1 MADTTLKAIIDRI
14 QAVCEASPL
23 SLSKAKDAFSHD
35 RQPNALLSNTYYL
48 EDGGLVSSV
57 DQGNNAE
64 ARIDAI
70 DIHVAKKLAFDGTT
84 ALETMETTLLTLE
97 RYVLADGLS
106 NSYHA
111 HVANHKVSRPTGKD
125 FLIGS
130 LTINVDYDVSKAV
143 A

>member
-14 QAVCEASPL
+14 QAVCEGAPL
-23 SLSKAKDAFSHD
+23 SLTKAKDAFSHD
-35 RQPNALLSNTYYL
+35 RQPNALLTNTYHL

-70 DIHVAKKLAFDGTT
+70 DIHVAKKLAFDGTA
-84 ALETMETTLLTLE
+84 ALEAMETTLLTLE
-97 RYVLADGLS
+97 RYILADGLS

-111 HVANHKVSRPTGKD
+111 RSVNHKVTRPTGKD